1 MPDSTQLDFRPHA
14 CRNHGMY
21 IHERKTLFFGGGS
34 LRTKHPALLNQNRKL
49 QEQCPVA
56 GYDKCSP
63 DEFPVCELH
72 RTPSCEQTWNQSEQ
86 LVHWKLVCCVAP
98 PIGNLPASED
108 WMDANVT
115 LGVPETRYAS
125 CIISVCTVLVKI
137 RDPNP
142 VGVGV
147 NFNALTHAPS
157 PSNLA
162 ESPHFKNSGCLRFM
176 SNSRWV
182 GASKS
187 RPSK

>member
-1 MPDSTQLDFRPHA
+1 MPAETMA
-14 CRNHGMY
+14 CIYMKGRHY
-21 IHERKTLFFGGGS
+21 FWGGS

-137 RDPNP
+137 RDPPN
-142 VGVGV
+142 
-147 NFNALTHAPS
+147 S
-157 PSNLA
+157 SKKS
-162 ESPHFKNSGCLRFM
+162 ESSGCRSQFQ
-176 SNSRWV
+176 RIDTC
-182 GASKS
+182 
-187 RPSK
+187 PITI